1 MRIVLSSSRFSTIP
15 RQRAKGVS
23 LVELMVAI
31 AIGLVISL
39 AVTILFSQVIFGFKR
54 SDEGS
59 RVLENGNFAIRILGE
74 DLRMAGYM
82 GLFDDPA
89 RVELAKAG
97 MISTSADQN
106 CGATN
111 WALPYDATSRT
122 VRYIEQ
128 LAPSAVAC
136 IPSGGFDSNSNA
148 LIVRRASGIEMPR
161 DSSGAVASF
170 AADDNNLYVQSSHT
184 GAIAFMGKDYTSQ
197 VKGADRHMRICTYKP
212 GAGAC
217 VDNDGCSCPKT
228 GANANKGSVALAEGP
243 VNPYLAHVYYVRP
256 CSRPAGTTCAAT
268 DDNGQPIPTLVRR
281 QLSNTDP
288 ITFVEVPIAEGVE
301 RMAFSWGID
310 TNNDGAPDRYVP
322 TPNAAQLSTAVT
334 VRMSLLLRTR
344 QMEQGE
350 VDSGTTYTLA
360 DGNSYT
366 CSGAGCR
373 YRRYMLTDTVQLKN
387 YAIRR

>member
-15 RQRAKGVS
+15 RQSAKGVS

-148 LIVRRASGIEMPR
+148 LIVRRASGIEVLP
-161 DSSGAVASF
+161 ANI
-170 AADDNNLYVQSSHT
+170 AADNSLYVQSSHT

-197 VKGADRHMRICTYKP
+197 VKGADRHMRICTYTP

-217 VDNDGCSCPKT
+217 VDKDGCSCPKT
-228 GANANKGSVALAEGP
+228 GANANKGSVALADGP
-243 VNPYLAHVYYVRP
+243 INAYLAQVYYVRP

-288 ITFVEVPIAEGVE
+288 ITFIEVPVAEGVE

-310 TNNDGAPDRYVP
+310 TNNDGAPDRYEA
-322 TPNAAQLSTAVT
+322 TPDAATLSTAVT

-360 DGNSYT
+360 DGSSYA
-366 CSGAGCR
+366 CSGASCR